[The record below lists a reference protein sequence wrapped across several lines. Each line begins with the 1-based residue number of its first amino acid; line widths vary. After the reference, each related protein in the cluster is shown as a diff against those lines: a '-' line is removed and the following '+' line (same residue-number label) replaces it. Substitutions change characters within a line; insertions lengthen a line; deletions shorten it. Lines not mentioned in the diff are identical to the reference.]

1 MSATLSGKD
10 DRQRT
15 KADDLE
21 TNEERNGGE
30 GRVLTVGGEHNVQ
43 EEKAQENAGIDDERF
58 QHVIAKRHSY
68 VNSQE
73 VTEKS

>member
-43 EEKAQENAGIDDERF
+43 
-58 QHVIAKRHSY
+58 
-68 VNSQE
+68 
-73 VTEKS
+73 